1 MKTAELV
8 SRTTPK
14 PVASKAPQSAAVNVK
29 NQAKTKKKAEPV
41 RVREPDLHQMIQ
53 TEAYFRYE
61 KRGFE
66 DGAELQ
72 DWLDAERAVRQMT
85 DIERQGE
92 PF

>member
-1 MKTAELV
+1 MKTAEVV

-14 PVASKAPQSAAVNVK
+14 PVASKAPRSAAVNVK
-29 NQAKTKKKAEPV
+29 NQAKTKAKPV
-41 RVREPDLHQMIQ
+41 RVREPELHQMIQ

>member
-14 PVASKAPQSAAVNVK
+14 PVASKAPRSTTVNVK
-29 NQAKTKKKAEPV
+29 NQAKKKATPV

>member
-1 MKTAELV
+1 MKTAEVV

-14 PVASKAPQSAAVNVK
+14 PVASKAPQSTAVNVK
-29 NQAKTKKKAEPV
+29 NQAKKKAKPV
-41 RVREPDLHQMIQ
+41 HVREPDLHQLIQ

>member
-1 MKTAELV
+1 MKTAEVV
-8 SRTTPK
+8 SQTARK
-14 PVASKAPQSAAVNVK
+14 PVGTKAPRAAAVNVK
-29 NQAKTKKKAEPV
+29 NQAKTKAKPV
-41 RVREPDLHQMIQ
+41 RVSEPNIHQMIQ

>member
-1 MKTAELV
+1 MKTAEVV
-8 SRTTPK
+8 SRITQKT
-14 PVASKAPQSAAVNVK
+14 VASNAPRSAAVNVK
-29 NQAKTKKKAEPV
+29 NQAKTKAKPV

-53 TEAYFRYE
+53 TYFRYE

>member
-1 MKTAELV
+1 V
-8 SRTTPK
+8 
-14 PVASKAPQSAAVNVK
+14 VNVK
-29 NQAKTKKKAEPV
+29 NQAKTKANSV

-72 DWLDAERAVRQMT
+72 DWLDAERAVRQMS
-85 DIERQGE
+85 DIERQSE

>member
-1 MKTAELV
+1 MKTAEVV
-8 SRTTPK
+8 SRTAKK
-14 PVASKAPQSAAVNVK
+14 PVASKAPRSTAVNVK
-29 NQAKTKKKAEPV
+29 KQAKKKAKPV
-41 RVREPDLHQMIQ
+41 RVREPDIHQLIQ

-85 DIERQGE
+85 DIERQVE

>member
-29 NQAKTKKKAEPV
+29 NQAKTKAKAV
-41 RVREPDLHQMIQ
+41 RVREPDIHQLIQ

-66 DGAELQ
+66 EGAELQ